1 MVRSAIGYET
11 MIGRGAI
18 RPRCDLF
25 CVVEFYFVPILVGPN
40 MRGHEPRTRN
50 GHPIIKIHIGITIFP
65 IGVAGVVREIAH
77 SRNRHDASWPGENG
91 PYATGRAHLNT
102 LIEASTEWGGF
113 FLSVRHGCP
122 AAPQQT
128 CMMRPLGSHTNGNP
142 PMTQDTAETMDR
154 PATDRELADIV
165 RHFPTARVLVI
176 GDIILDRYVVGSVQ
190 RLSPEAP
197 IPVLRPSVHRATLGG
212 AANVAMN
219 IATLGGQATLVGVI
233 GNDEAGGILRD
244 LVAKA
249 TNLHAALVTVPGR
262 PTTSKTRFMTGS
274 HQLLRLDEE
283 TTAPLASTAA
293 TDVLGQVRLG
303 LEHARVVVL
312 SDYAKGVLCDDVL
325 AEVIA
330 MARATGRI
338 VIADPKRADFTA
350 YRGATILTPNE
361 HEVRVAT
368 RIEADHDAEA
378 DRAGRAALD
387 ATAGEA
393 VLVTRSAKGLTLVRR
408 DCPAMHLPTRAR
420 EVADVSGAG
429 DALVAALAVAL
440 ATGAKLPAASM
451 LANANAGISVGK
463 QGTAT
468 VSRQELLDS
477 LHLDDLVANDRK
489 VATIE
494 EAAAVVS
501 AWHAKGFKV
510 GFANGCFDLIHPGH
524 VRLLSEARAACDRL
538 IVALNTDASV
548 QRLKGPTRPVQNETA
563 RATVMA
569 SLAPVDMVILFNE
582 DTPLDAIRALR
593 PDVLVKGSDY
603 TIDQVVGGDLVQG
616 WGGKVVLVTLEEGH
630 STTGTIRRMTA
641 PG

>member
-1 MVRSAIGYET
+1 MNQ
-11 MIGRGAI
+11 
-18 RPRCDLF
+18 D
-25 CVVEFYFVPILVGPN
+25 
-40 MRGHEPRTRN
+40 
-50 GHPIIKIHIGITIFP
+50 
-65 IGVAGVVREIAH
+65 
-77 SRNRHDASWPGENG
+77 
-91 PYATGRAHLNT
+91 
-102 LIEASTEWGGF
+102 
-113 FLSVRHGCP
+113 P
-122 AAPQQT
+122 AAA
-128 CMMRPLGSHTNGNP
+128 SH
-142 PMTQDTAETMDR
+142 R
-154 PATDRELADIV
+154 PASDRELADIV
-165 RHFPTARVLVI
+165 RQFHTARVLVI
-176 GDIILDRYVVGSVQ
+176 GDIILDRYVIGGVQ

-197 IPVLRPSVHRATLGG
+197 IPVLRPATRRATLGG

-219 IATLGGQATLVGVI
+219 IATLGGHAVLIGVI
-233 GNDEAGGILRD
+233 GEDEAGGILRG

-249 TNLHAALVTVPGR
+249 PNLHAALVTIPGR

-283 TTAPLASTAA
+283 TTAPVADQWADALLA
-293 TDVLGQVRLG
+293 QVRSALDDV
-303 LEHARVVVL
+303 AVVVL
-312 SDYAKGVLCDDVL
+312 SDYAKGVLCDAVL

-330 MARATGRI
+330 MARLAGRT
-338 VIADPKRADFTA
+338 VIADPKRADFSA
-350 YRGATILTPNE
+350 YRGASILTPNE
-361 HEVRVAT
+361 HEVRLAT

-378 DRAGRAALD
+378 DRAGRSALD
-387 ATAGEA
+387 ATEGEA

-408 DCPAMHLPTRAR
+408 DSEAMHLPTRAR

-429 DALVAALAVAL
+429 DALVAALAVGL
-440 ATGAKLPAASM
+440 AAGASLPAASM

-477 LHLDDLVANDRK
+477 LHLEDLVANDRK
-489 VATIE
+489 VATLE
-494 EAAAVVS
+494 EAGSVVS
-501 AWHAKGFKV
+501 AWHNRGYKV

-548 QRLKGPTRPVQNETA
+548 QRLKGPTRPVQNEMA

-569 SLAPVDMVILFNE
+569 SLSPVDLVILFDE
-582 DTPLDAIRALR
+582 DTPLQAISALR
-593 PDVLVKGSDY
+593 PDVLIKGSDY
-603 TIDQVVGGDLVQG
+603 TVDQVVGGDLVQG